1 MSGELAAENQAQL
14 DILIGRP
21 SESFLSKLT
30 TMWKMQSQVWAD
42 WCRAYQD
49 EIYRL
54 GYVFEICSVDD
65 GHFEIVGFRGA
76 TVGVDAQSK

>member
-1 MSGELAAENQAQL
+1 MSADLSPGDRAQL

-21 SESFLSKLT
+21 SEAFQSRLT
-30 TMWKMQSQVWAD
+30 TMWKMQSQIWAK
-42 WCRAYQD
+42 WCQAYQD

-65 GHFEIVGFRGA
+65 GHFEIVGFRNREEA
-76 TVGVDAQSK
+76 A